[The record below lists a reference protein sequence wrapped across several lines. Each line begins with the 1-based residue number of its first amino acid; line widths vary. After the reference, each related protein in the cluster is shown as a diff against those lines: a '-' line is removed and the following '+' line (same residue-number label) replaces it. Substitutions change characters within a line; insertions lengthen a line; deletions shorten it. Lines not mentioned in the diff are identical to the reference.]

1 MGRAPCPVV
10 RGRRQDALKEEFPL
24 SGGVACAPALNEK
37 AKAPILSR
45 PWSRYVTK
53 AMPVIGFKH
62 LKALFPDASRV

>member
-1 MGRAPCPVV
+1 
-10 RGRRQDALKEEFPL
+10 LKEEFPL
-24 SGGVACAPALNEK
+24 SGAVACAPALNEK